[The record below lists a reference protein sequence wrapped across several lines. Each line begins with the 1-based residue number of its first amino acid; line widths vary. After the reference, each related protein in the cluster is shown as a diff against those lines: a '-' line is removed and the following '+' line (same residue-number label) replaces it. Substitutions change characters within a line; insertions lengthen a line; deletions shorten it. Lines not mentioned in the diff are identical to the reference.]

1 MIIFKLNV
9 SPPRGAQTS
18 RLPAAG
24 HWHKKIR
31 ATFFQS
37 SPYALGSYPL
47 MFYLNT
53 AFAFSVF
60 IVLMFQTKLKN
71 IIIPFQK
78 KF

>member
-1 MIIFKLNV
+1 MNTPINNGRPVRPKIYNLNG
-9 SPPRGAQTS
+9 PDG
-18 RLPAAG
+18 
-24 HWHKKIR
+24 KKIR

-60 IVLMFQTKLKN
+60 YCLMFQTKLKN